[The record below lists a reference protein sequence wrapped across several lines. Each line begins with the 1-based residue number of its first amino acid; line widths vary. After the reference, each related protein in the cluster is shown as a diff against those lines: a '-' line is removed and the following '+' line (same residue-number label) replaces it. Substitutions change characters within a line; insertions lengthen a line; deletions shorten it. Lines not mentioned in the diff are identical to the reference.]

1 MENRMRVIFYQKSRP
16 YLLALRNKLPPLHEI
31 FRLYAT
37 IVFLVYGWTSLAF
50 FWKVPS
56 WLYFLDLGE
65 IVSILAYALSSTLFE
80 SVIILLLFVLASL
93 VLPASWL
100 RNKFVVRGS
109 IIFYSLTFW
118 VVLLTLSS
126 LIQLPTTRDVLILAL
141 GFPLTAGLGIM
152 LTDKM
157 PLFHRFMGYLS
168 NQLTIFLY
176 LWLPLSLAGILIL
189 IIRNIGWL
197 N

>member
-16 YLLALRNKLPPLHEI
+16 YLLALRNKLPPFDEI
-31 FRLYAT
+31 SRLYAT

-56 WLYFLDLGE
+56 WRYFLDLGE

-100 RNKFVVRGS
+100 RNKFVVRSS
-109 IIFYSLTFW
+109 IVFYSLTFW

-126 LIQLPTTRDVLILAL
+126 LIQLPTTNDVLTLVL
-141 GFPLTAGLGIM
+141 GFPLTAGLGMI
-152 LTDKM
+152 LVDKM
-157 PLFHRFMGYLS
+157 PFLHRFMDYLS

-189 IIRNIGWL
+189 IIRNIG
-197 N
+197 

>member
-1 MENRMRVIFYQKSRP
+1 MESHR
-16 YLLALRNKLPPLHEI
+16 YLLAFRNKLPALHEI
-31 FRLYAT
+31 SHLYAT

-56 WLYFLDLGE
+56 WLYFLNLGE
-65 IVSILAYALSSTLFE
+65 IVSILAYALSSTFFE

-93 VLPASWL
+93 VLPARWL

-109 IIFYSLTFW
+109 IVFYSLTFW
-118 VVLLTLSS
+118 VVLLTLNS
-126 LIQLPTTRDVLILAL
+126 LLQLPTTADVLTLAL
-141 GFPLTAGLGIM
+141 GFPLTAGLGMI
-152 LTDKM
+152 LVDKI
-157 PLFHRFMGYLS
+157 PLFHRFIDYLS